1 MTRLVSTIQSLVLAA
16 LFATGLAPVLTVS
29 PGARAQP
36 DYELSPDT
44 WNGLGYLLTTATEAK
59 VTVATPS
66 VVDLAALS
74 PEDIVF
80 VVYPRKPL
88 PVTDLIAFVESGGY
102 LLIADDRGSAAEL
115 FAAVGLTRIDDG
127 PKDHD
132 ALWADQRGF
141 LRLAPAGEHFL
152 FFNVEEVVANHP
164 AALTFSEAPGPAP
177 RPTSRV
183 PVLSFQGGRE
193 HLLVEVNLGRGKLI
207 AIADASLFIND
218 MLRRFY
224 GNKQLAANLLRYPCL
239 KEPCTATLVAADT
252 GFTGRFDVEKARLGS
267 TRKDIADLVSLLND
281 AVAEASRALAE
292 PARATWVAGA
302 LGLLLAVFALLL
314 WRAGRSRLSLLR
326 GPAAQTESSPMV
338 DEVRG
343 LLAQAHEGD
352 FGALAPT
359 LAAHGVELARRHRL
373 HELARRAPEPNAGW
387 DEALMAALIRVESEA
402 VGLSSKEA
410 GIWSA
415 ERLLKLH
422 EDVETLRRAALRN
435 SRAAQTATKGRPRPD
450 LPQNPPGGASS
461 PTAQRSPP

>member
-1 MTRLVSTIQSLVLAA
+1 MTRLASSMPGLVLAA
-16 LFATGLAPVLTVS
+16 LLAAS
-29 PGARAQP
+29 ASARAEP
-36 DYELSPDT
+36 DYDLSPDT

-59 VTVATPS
+59 VTVSTPPS
-66 VVDLAALS
+66 VDLAALS

-88 PVTDLIAFVESGGY
+88 PVTDLMAFVESGGY
-102 LLIADDRGSAAEL
+102 LLVADDRGSASEL
-115 FAAVGLTRIDDG
+115 FAAAGLTRKDDG
-127 PKDHD
+127 PGDHG

-141 LRLAPAGEHFL
+141 LRLTPAGEHFL
-152 FFNVEEVVANHP
+152 FFNVEEVIANHP
-164 AALTFSEAPGPAP
+164 AALTFSDAPGASP
-177 RPTSRV
+177 RPASRV
-183 PVLSFQGGRE
+183 PVLSFEGGRE
-193 HLLVEVNLGRGKLI
+193 HLLVEVNHGRGKLI

-239 KEPCTATLVAADT
+239 REPCTATLVAADT
-252 GFTGRFDVEKARLGS
+252 GFTGRFDTEKARLGS

-292 PARATWVAGA
+292 PTRATWVAGA
-302 LGLLLAVFALLL
+302 LGLVLAVLLLLL

-326 GPAAQTESSPMV
+326 GPAAQTESSPMI

-359 LAAHGVELARRHRL
+359 LASHGVELARRHRL
-373 HELARRAPEPNAGW
+373 HDLSRRAPEPNAGW

-410 GIWSA
+410 GVWSA

-422 EDVETLRRAALRN
+422 EDVETLRRAALE
-435 SRAAQTATKGRPRPD
+435 SHSATKGRPRPV
-450 LPQNPPGGASS
+450 PSQNPPGGAAS